1 MKKISLTVFVLVFS
15 VAGQC
20 QTHTGSQKDKPWT
33 FAIGAGT
40 ASHELTYFDL
50 YDYNDNAYFISL
62 QRNIKSWVSLE
73 ARYVDLGET
82 HGKFFQ
88 IPPDVIFLQ
97 PNKMKISAKGLAL
110 APVFT
115 IPVNE
120 HLRIAGRVGLSNLS
134 VEEFILG
141 GTTDPFHNKERQ
153 TKVFSGIAVTYR
165 LNPTFSVGGSWDLYR
180 VDTSKG
186 NLDIN
191 HYALNVKVHF

>member
-1 MKKISLTVFVLVFS
+1 MKKISLAVFALIFS

-20 QTHTGSQKDKPWT
+20 QTHIGTQKDKLWT
-33 FAIGAGT
+33 FGIGAGT

-73 ARYVDLGET
+73 TRYVDLGET
-82 HGKFFQ
+82 RGEFFQ
-88 IPPDVIFLQ
+88 IPPDVISLQ
-97 PNKMKISAKGLAL
+97 PNKMKINAKGLAL

-120 HLRIAGRVGLSNLS
+120 HLRIAGRVGLSSLS

-141 GTTDPFHNKERQ
+141 GENPLHGQERQ
-153 TKVFSGIAVTYR
+153 TKLFSGIAVAYR
-165 LNPTFSVGGSWDLYR
+165 LNQTFSVGGSWDLYR
-180 VDTSKG
+180 VDTSRG

-191 HYALNVKVHF
+191 HYAVNLKLHF